1 VCLVKNLPL
10 RALVSK
16 NDDPVNPSSSSF
28 STTPTP
34 SPHRESNYPRGKR
47 PFPMRLWLGSSP
59 EMHPA
64 FPTCEG
70 ILTHMSLAEPNRD
83 ALLGGKPI
91 KHLFPMKEPTQSNRN
106 HQKDT

>member
-1 VCLVKNLPL
+1 
-10 RALVSK
+10 
-16 NDDPVNPSSSSF
+16 
-28 STTPTP
+28 
-34 SPHRESNYPRGKR
+34 
-47 PFPMRLWLGSSP
+47 
-59 EMHPA
+59 MHPA

-83 ALLGGKPI
+83 VLLGGKPI